1 MTLHRWHWRTRLPER
16 HGQLVR
22 LICTGRLNSC
32 LVEFVS
38 DGWRVVTSRYAIR
51 RVAGW
56 NERTNKLTDEDLGE

>member
-1 MTLHRWHWRTRLPER
+1 MTPTLYRWHWRTRLPER

-51 RVAGW
+51 RVP
-56 NERTNKLTDEDLGE
+56 